1 MGSRIDWDDMVSD
14 LEGQKTAL
22 ETELADVEAV
32 LDVVRKRAA
41 PKVRVAD
48 VATRPKAGN
57 GKKPAAAK
65 PVKTRASGD
74 DAEKA
79 KATAKKMYERGDVV
93 NEIAKAVGRSVQ
105 TVYTWASA
113 EKWDRPNPGAA
124 SPAAAAPV
132 KPAAGTP
139 LSGNVRCTNPECGA
153 WTDHDPCRTCGKM
166 LRRKGW

>member
-65 PVKTRASGD
+65 PVKTR
-74 DAEKA
+74 
-79 KATAKKMYERGDVV
+79 
-93 NEIAKAVGRSVQ
+93 
-105 TVYTWASA
+105 
-113 EKWDRPNPGAA
+113 
-124 SPAAAAPV
+124 
-132 KPAAGTP
+132 
-139 LSGNVRCTNPECGA
+139 CTNPECGA